1 MRIGALLLVGL
12 FWIINGGSHAQQ
24 LPQGTLYSLNPYI
37 VNPALTGAYDFADV
51 RLSYRRQWQGL
62 DDAPNTAYLTAH
74 TPIGYG
80 HKVGAS
86 ARTPR
91 YAGGTSRIPSP
102 PAGTWRWGA
111 GAVLLAD
118 RTGPTER
125 NIAQL
130 TGAAHVSLPG
140 DWQLSAGLGAGVL
153 QYTLRFDR
161 IQTATPSD
169 PIVPD
174 GRVSLVKPYFSVGLL
189 ARRGNFWGGASVLP
203 PRAISLAYSTPAGG
217 ESTSKLMPH
226 YYLTAAY
233 RLDLAE
239 AWVVFPQLWFK
250 KAGPAPPSLDAQVR
264 VQYADRVWGGLQY
277 RHKDSLGGVL
287 GMALSANLTLS
298 YAYEYPLSSISSVST
313 GSHEV
318 LLGFRFNNRAAVY
331 CPPMGW

>member
-1 MRIGALLLVGL
+1 MTEGTR
-12 FWIINGGSHAQQ
+12 AQQ
-24 LPQGTLYSLNPYI
+24 LPQGALYTLNPYV
-37 VNPALTGAYDFADV
+37 VNPALSGAYDFADV

-62 DDAPNTAYLTAH
+62 DDAPTTAYLTAH

-80 HKVGAS
+80 TKISGS

-91 YAGGTSRIPSP
+91 YAGGIARAPAP
-102 PAGTWRWGA
+102 PAGSWRWGV

-125 NIAQL
+125 NIGQL
-130 TGAAHVSLPG
+130 TGAAHVSLPD
-140 DWQLSAGLGAGVL
+140 DWQLSAGVGAGVL
-153 QYTLRFDR
+153 QYVLRFDR

-169 PIVPD
+169 PILPD
-174 GRVSLVKPYFSVGLL
+174 GRVSQVRPYFSAGLL
-189 ARRGNFWGGASVLP
+189 ARKGNFWGGASVLSLP
-203 PRAISLAYSTPAGG
+203 AITMAYPTPSGG
-217 ESTSKLMPH
+217 QPTSRLIPH

-233 RLDLAE
+233 RLAIADE
-239 AWVVFPQLWFK
+239 WVVIPQLWLK
-250 KAGPAPPSLDAQVR
+250 KAGPASASLDSQVR
-264 VQYADRVWGGLQY
+264 VQYADRLWGGLQY

-287 GMALSANLTLS
+287 GMALSSNLTLT
-298 YAYEYPLSSISSVST
+298 YAYEYPLSAISSVST

>member
-1 MRIGALLLVGL
+1 MNEGI
-12 FWIINGGSHAQQ
+12 HAQQ
-24 LPQGTLYSLNPYI
+24 LPQGTLYTLNPYV
-37 VNPALTGAYDFADV
+37 VNPALSGAYDFADV

-62 DDAPNTAYLTAH
+62 DDAPNTVYLTAH
-74 TPIGYG
+74 TPLGYG
-80 HKVGAS
+80 NKVSGS

-91 YAGGTSRIPSP
+91 YAGGISRVPAP

-140 DWQLSAGLGAGVL
+140 DWQLSAGVGAGAL
-153 QYTLRFDR
+153 QYVLRFDR

-169 PIVPD
+169 PILPG
-174 GRVSLVKPYFSVGLL
+174 GRVSQVRPYFSAGLL
-189 ARRGNFWGGASVLP
+189 ARKGNFWGGASVLSP
-203 PRAISLAYSTPAGG
+203 TAVSLAYPTPSGG
-217 ESTSKLMPH
+217 KTTNRLIPH

-233 RLDLAE
+233 RLAIADE
-239 AWVVFPQLWFK
+239 WVVIPQLWLK
-250 KAGPAPPSLDAQVR
+250 KAGPASSSVDGQVR

>member
-1 MRIGALLLVGL
+1 MRIREWLLVGCSWL
-12 FWIINGGSHAQQ
+12 LYVAVQAQQ
-24 LPQGTLYSLNPYI
+24 LPQGTLYSLNPYV
-37 VNPALTGAYDFADV
+37 VNPALSGAFDFADV

-62 DDAPNTAYLTAH
+62 DDAPNTAYITAH

-80 HKVGAS
+80 NKVINS

-91 YAGGTSRIPSP
+91 HAGGIGRVPTP

-111 GAVLLAD
+111 GTVLLAD
-118 RTGPTER
+118 QTGPTER

-130 TGAAHVSLPG
+130 TGAGHVSLPG
-140 DWQLSAGLGAGVL
+140 EWQLSAGLGAGML

-169 PIVPD
+169 PILPD
-174 GRVSLVKPYFSVGLL
+174 GRVSLLKPYFSAGML
-189 ARRGNFWGGASVLP
+189 ARKGNFWGGASVLSP
-203 PRAISLAYSTPAGG
+203 WAVQLAYPTPSGG
-217 ESTSKLMPH
+217 ATTSKLLPH

-233 RLDLAE
+233 RLALADE
-239 AWVVFPQLWFK
+239 WVLFPQLWFK
-250 KAGPAPPSLDAQVR
+250 KAGPASPSLDAQVR

-287 GMALSANLTLS
+287 GIALSSSLTLS
-298 YAYEYPLSSISSVST
+298 YAYEYPLSAISSVST

-318 LLGFRFNNRAAVY
+318 LLGFRFNNRAAIY

>member
-1 MRIGALLLVGL
+1 MRIGALLRAGV
-12 FWIINGGSHAQQ
+12 FWLMSGWTYAQQ
-24 LPQGTLYSLNPYI
+24 LPQGTLYSLNPYV
-37 VNPALTGAYDFADV
+37 VNPALSGAFDFADV

-62 DDAPNTAYLTAH
+62 DDAPNTAYITAH

-80 HKVGAS
+80 DKITGA

-91 YAGGTSRIPSP
+91 YAGGTGTVPAP

-111 GAVLLAD
+111 GTLLLAD

-130 TGAAHVSLPG
+130 TGAAHISLPG
-140 DWQLSAGLGAGVL
+140 AWQLSAGIGAGVL
-153 QYTLRFDR
+153 QYVLRFDR

-169 PIVPD
+169 PIVPS
-174 GRVSLVKPYFSVGLL
+174 GRVSMIKPYFSAGVL
-189 ARRGNFWGGASVLP
+189 ARKGNFWGGASVLSP
-203 PRAISLAYSTPAGG
+203 KAVSLAYGTPTGG
-217 ESTSKLMPH
+217 ETTSQLVPH

-233 RLDLAE
+233 RIGVSDE
-239 AWVVFPQLWFK
+239 WVVFPQVWVK
-250 KAGPAPPSLDAQVR
+250 KTGPAPVSLDGQVR
-264 VQYADRVWGGLQY
+264 LQYADRVWGGLQY

-287 GMALSANLTLS
+287 GLALSSDLTLS
-298 YAYEYPLSSISSVST
+298 YAYEYPLSAISLVST

-318 LLGFRFNNRAAVY
+318 LLGFRFNNRGAVY